1 VAEPLGLRLC
11 LGPDGYGC
19 RADSTIA
26 VRRNGAGS
34 GADHFRL
41 AHLRF
46 ALMMTARAQPTTG
59 RGGAD
64 GGDGG

>member
-1 VAEPLGLRLC
+1 MAATAVEAWDERWATPEG
-11 LGPDGYGC
+11 

-34 GADHFRL
+34 GAHHFRL
-41 AHLRF
+41 AHLGF
-46 ALMMTARAQPTTG
+46 ALMMTARAQPTTR